1 MITKN
6 RAMRCKSPARL
17 CGAFC
22 IPDDKPKQ
30 TCNVKT
36 GAFLALWRCDAQSM
50 QKPPAVRPAGGKLV
64 Y

>member
-1 MITKN
+1 MMAKN
-6 RAMRCKSPARL
+6 KTMRCKASARL

-22 IPDDKPKQ
+22 IPDIKLKAG
-30 TCNVKT
+30 VS
-36 GAFLALWRCDAQSM
+36 LALWRCDAQSM